1 MRNLYFDKKTVCL
14 VTDRLA
20 RKYLTG
26 VDIAEG
32 FLVTGDKTKYFTD
45 ARYFYAAKQKLN
57 AVGIDAGLYQTM
69 EGVFDFIKESGAE
82 RVLVDYT
89 TTTVKEYNEYL
100 SYGLKVG
107 DYSNELIKMR
117 AVKDETE
124 LKSIKRACKIAEEA
138 FWSAIDKVKLG
149 MSELQLKEEIEKN
162 ILALGGEGASFDI
175 IVAFG
180 ENSAVPH
187 HETGDSKLK
196 NNSVI
201 LVDMGALVNGYMSD
215 ITRTVFFG
223 EPDQEFIDRYRA
235 VLYANVIAEQK
246 IVAGVTAK
254 EADAFAR
261 DYLKEEGLA
270 EYFTHSLGHGVGYEI
285 HEFPTLSKRC
295 EEKLKENM
303 VFTVEPGVYFDG
315 QYGIRIEDTVVMKNG
330 RVSRLFSDDKSLYI
344 VNKAEQD

>member
-1 MRNLYFDKKTVCL
+1 
-14 VTDRLA
+14 
-20 RKYLTG
+20 
-26 VDIAEG
+26 
-32 FLVTGDKTKYFTD
+32 
-45 ARYFYAAKQKLN
+45 
-57 AVGIDAGLYQTM
+57 
-69 EGVFDFIKESGAE
+69 
-82 RVLVDYT
+82 
-89 TTTVKEYNEYL
+89 
-100 SYGLKVG
+100 
-107 DYSNELIKMR
+107 
-117 AVKDETE
+117 
-124 LKSIKRACKIAEEA
+124 
-138 FWSAIDKVKLG
+138 
-149 MSELQLKEEIEKN
+149 
-162 ILALGGEGASFDI
+162 
-175 IVAFG
+175 
-180 ENSAVPH
+180 
-187 HETGDSKLK
+187 
-196 NNSVI
+196 
-201 LVDMGALVNGYMSD
+201 MSD